1 VAETAQEYTQ
11 RILGH
16 VDGQDALKIQNATPG
31 KLKKLIHGLTP
42 KQLKWQPA
50 PGKWSIA
57 EILAHLADAEIAGSW
72 RMRLSVSAS
81 GSPLAPFDQ
90 DSWASEFQYH
100 KCDAKQSLE
109 TFRVLRENN
118 LAMLKMLPEDRWERY
133 GMHQERGK
141 ETLTRIV
148 QMFAGHDRNHTLQVE
163 QIVIQ
168 LKKAQPKKVHPKTSQ
183 PKKKR
188 KK

>member
-1 VAETAQEYTQ
+1 MAETAQQYTQ

-16 VDGQDALKIQNATPG
+16 VEGQDALKIQSATAG

-42 KQLKWQPA
+42 KQLKWQPG

-81 GSPLAPFDQ
+81 GTALAPFDQ
-90 DSWASEFQYH
+90 DSWAAEFQYQ
-100 KCDAKQSLE
+100 KRDAKKSLE

-118 LAMLKMLPEDRWERY
+118 LTMLKMLPRESWERY
-133 GMHQERGK
+133 GMHQERGR
-141 ETLTRIV
+141 ETVTRIV
-148 QMFAGHDRNHTLQVE
+148 QMFAGHDRNHVLQVE
-163 QIVIQ
+163 QIVTE
-168 LKKAQPKKVHPKTSQ
+168 L
-183 PKKKR
+183 KKKR